1 MITATTRE
9 EYRIDFTD
17 GSRTACADLPTA
29 KGGCGDGFG
38 PHDLLEAALATCIA
52 MTTRIL
58 AAKHDLP
65 LIEARCTVRID
76 RSVPDAAILTYDLSL
91 DGPLSTEQEF
101 QIRDAVSRCPVART
115 MTDRISIQSAQLIG
129 SGEEGAR

>member
-9 EYRIDFTD
+9 EYRIEFTD
-17 GSRTACADLPTA
+17 GFRAAYADLPAA
-29 KGGCGDGFG
+29 KGGRGDGFG

-52 MTTRIL
+52 MTARMM

-76 RSVPDAAILTYDLSL
+76 RSVPDAAILNYDLSL
-91 DGPLSTEQEF
+91 EGPLTTEHEF
-101 QIRDAVSRCPVART
+101 QIRDAVSRCPVVRT
-115 MTDRISIQSAQLIG
+115 VSGRISIQPTQLIG
-129 SGEEGAR
+129 NGEEGTR

>member
-29 KGGCGDGFG
+29 KGGRGDGFG

-52 MTTRIL
+52 MTAQIM

-91 DGPLSTEQEF
+91 DGPLTADQMHR
-101 QIRDAVSRCPVART
+101 IREAVSRCPVART
-115 MTDRISIQSAQLIG
+115 LTGRITIQPDRPIE
-129 SGEEGAR
+129 SGEEETR